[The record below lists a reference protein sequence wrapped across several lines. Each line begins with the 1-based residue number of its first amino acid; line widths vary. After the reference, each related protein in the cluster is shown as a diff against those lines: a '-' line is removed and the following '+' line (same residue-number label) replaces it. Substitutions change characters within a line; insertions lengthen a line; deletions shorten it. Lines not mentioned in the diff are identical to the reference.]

1 MFLLCAGHALGNAH
15 LGHRTVT
22 LAVLDDAADHQQRN
36 EQQQDQPAGAAR
48 SFTSGRLG
56 SGGLRCV
63 LRDGDAAQRC
73 RQQAGEVPLSL
84 EQMVADGMV
93 EYIDFPDALKG
104 KYQSYTCADISL
116 LREAGYDEPFL
127 TVAEGV
133 ARYAEKVL

>member
-1 MFLLCAGHALGNAH
+1 MSVEDVVKVNLFFLGRPELSGIFNLGTGRAEPFNNVAVAAVNA
-15 LGHRTVT
+15 
-22 LAVLDDAADHQQRN
+22 
-36 EQQQDQPAGAAR
+36 
-48 SFTSGRLG
+48 
-56 SGGLRCV
+56 
-63 LRDGDAAQRC
+63 C
-73 RQQAGEVPLSL
+73 RQQAGEAPLSL